1 MVLAIPTL
9 PNQRS
14 LAAQSC
20 ETERSIELGPVLCLC
35 FARPAKR
42 RHWDSCRHRRQNTLP
57 WLVTIQTHSTTTF
70 FSGMPMVEQTSFTHL
85 SNLVSISQ
93 SLIILPHVRMY
104 TRQVEPIWG
113 SGRSSDVESIPLSWN
128 TIWKNSWGVVC
139 TCSVPRKC
147 WKTGV
152 VPWWTSSK
160 QIYKLHMHPPLYLK
174 MCHCQ
179 GANVDESSWARI
191 IFSNQMS
198 KQHPFNYIL
207 KTQWD
212 AMGLGSISDWGFSPL
227 ISKMHTKWWI
237 ICQCTSC
244 LIPTWL
250 PLDCLCLMLSA
261 TPYTLTLTFS
271 CSQEKVRSFISA

>member
-1 MVLAIPTL
+1 MQKNWQSFYTRLSDPFSIVDVLQRLLSSFALLRYPLCNMVLAIPTL

-113 SGRSSDVESIPLSWN
+113 WSGRSSHSVE
-128 TIWKNSWGVVC
+128 
-139 TCSVPRKC
+139 
-147 WKTGV
+147 
-152 VPWWTSSK
+152 
-160 QIYKLHMHPPLYLK
+160 
-174 MCHCQ
+174 
-179 GANVDESSWARI
+179 
-191 IFSNQMS
+191 
-198 KQHPFNYIL
+198 
-207 KTQWD
+207 TQ
-212 AMGLGSISDWGFSPL
+212 FER
-227 ISKMHTKWWI
+227 
-237 ICQCTSC
+237 
-244 LIPTWL
+244 
-250 PLDCLCLMLSA
+250 
-261 TPYTLTLTFS
+261 TPGELFAHAV
-271 CSQEKVRSFISA
+271 SQESVGRLDWFHGGLAANKFTSYTCIHHFTWKCVTAKVQMLMKVPGQG